1 MTWPKC
7 RSIGT
12 TPELRHFRAGSSAQF
27 QVEIP
32 PLAAT
37 TLREGREGYFSERAE
52 GFRVKEILSVGA
64 AYTQVTGNEGPSRTF
79 NTLVTATVE
88 KLNVLDMI
96 RADVVTARL
105 VGEYHADDYGH
116 FKGPW
121 ITPLGSTFVN
131 LRVAGK
137 LIEPKLPP
145 EFTYSPR
152 VRQGYDLYRKRRM
165 EEKGEPQ
172 ESEIDSGRIQLPG
185 FGTVILAALT
195 VRRHPDPNYESRVH
209 RLVMMT
215 VEMGSPV
222 RASANIGD
230 VETNGGGWP

>member
-1 MTWPKC
+1 MAEMQEYRYHAKATAISGRIERP
-7 RSIGT
+7 IQ
-12 TPELRHFRAGSSAQF
+12 E
-27 QVEIP
+27 EIP

-37 TLREGREGYFSERAE
+37 TLREGRGGYFSDRVE
-52 GFRVKEILSVGA
+52 GFRIKEIVSVGA

-131 LRVAGK
+131 LRVAGR
-137 LIEPKLPP
+137 LLDVKLPP
-145 EFTYSPR
+145 DFTYS
-152 VRQGYDLYRKRRM
+152 VRGRQSYELYRKRRM
-165 EEKGEPQ
+165 EQKGE
-172 ESEIDSGRIQLPG
+172 
-185 FGTVILAALT
+185 
-195 VRRHPDPNYESRVH
+195 
-209 RLVMMT
+209 
-215 VEMGSPV
+215 SP
-222 RASANIGD
+222 ASD
-230 VETNGGGWP
+230 